1 MNLSE
6 RSGKAMAWIL
16 AIALCAAL
24 VAHPVSAKKK
34 NVEYI
39 DGVMLGEEYAVKF
52 RAIGGTAG
60 TSYDEFHFFV
70 QVGQVVYVGAY
81 RKDISITSVMAY
93 KPKAEDWPA
102 GMAVQIRFEKKSA
115 FGLIHTTFMYVRRP
129 NSDKEVMTHLFSVMG
144 PDGKQKCGHFFC
156 N

>member
-1 MNLSE
+1 MSLLK
-6 RSGKAMAWIL
+6 RTGTAMACVL
-16 AIALCAAL
+16 AVALCAAL
-24 VAHPVSAKKK
+24 LTRPASAKK
-34 NVEYI
+34 NVEYL

-52 RAIGGTAG
+52 RTIGGSAG
-60 TSYDEFHFFV
+60 SSYDEFHFFI

-81 RKDISITSVMAY
+81 RKDMIFQY
-93 KPKAEDWPA
+93 KPKAADWPA
-102 GMAVQIRFEKKSA
+102 GMPVQVRFEKKSA

-129 NSDKEVMTHLFSVMG
+129 NTDKEVITHLFSVMG